1 MSSAAQGDG
10 VHGQSDLREAIR
22 QYEILLETAL
32 SQLPTPKQQDDANEV
47 LARMKAADRALSSLS
62 ATASASAARR
72 PTPPETRSDTC
83 SGVGLDRSS
92 PRQAQLQTERFLGEV
107 SDVRFFNLVKHVIQ
121 SHLGSV
127 DAKQGIDSY
136 EQDGDI
142 LSPSVASSR
151 IAHLP
156 SPDRLA
162 TFADAY
168 FSTIHHADS
177 SQSFIVFRLLW
188 GVLSRTYIYLPTASY
203 PRLASSPT
211 IAPANTIA
219 RPATDG
225 KHHAPPQ
232 QSLR

>member
-168 FSTIHHADS
+168 FSTIHLAFP
-177 SQSFIVFRLLW
+177 FI
-188 GVLSRTYIYLPTASY
+188 
-203 PRLASSPT
+203 
-211 IAPANTIA
+211 N
-219 RPATDG
+219 
-225 KHHAPPQ
+225 HAPFMRSVAEARDSASTTTPDSTTLAVICMVIPC
-232 QSLR
+232 SLCCNKTQAS